1 VSEYAPQPRS
11 GSRHFVMQMALMCE
25 AYLPERDEWFSNPH
39 TLRLGE
45 SLRPTAELYLQETP
59 ERYFYPPEWRGRV
72 RVSYME
78 P

>member
-1 VSEYAPQPRS
+1 VSDVRRLVAP
-11 GSRHFVMQMALMCE
+11 MALLCE
-25 AYLPERDEWFSNPH
+25 AYTLERDEWFSNPH